1 MSVGVS
7 KHNKASV
14 HFRNNE
20 EAYQTPFGEDIAAAN
35 TFSFSNNFA
44 TSDKLAFGVSGTVN
58 LDADSYTF
66 RRRLTSSVFSLE
78 YKPDCWNIRLALTEN
93 VVAESV
99 NLMTRAYEL
108 GIQAKNDTLTAVDRL
123 AISFEIGQIRESMM
137 GLANSKDTNGDY
149 LFAGYSSNT
158 QPFVSNDAGEVQFAG
173 DRGVHSVQVSESL
186 RANTG
191 LDGADL
197 FMRVESDGAVKP
209 FFDILTSLERE
220 LQDGVMNDDRVSELN
235 ACIDHFAIN
244 QTRVGAE
251 MNKLD
256 YQRAAMER
264 RVVLM
269 DENLSGM
276 EDADLAELVTELQGM
291 IVSRDAAQRT
301 FVQIGQQ
308 SLFDYIR

>member
-1 MSVGVS
+1 MTISTRLFNEQAVTRFNRITSDIQKTQDKIAAS
-7 KHNKASV
+7 KKVLKASDDPV
-14 HFRNNE
+14 
-20 EAYQTPFGEDIAAAN
+20 AAAKI
-35 TFSFSNNFA
+35 SFVRDQKVMLDRFA
-44 TSDKLAFGVSGTVN
+44 TNIDRAQT
-58 LDADSYTF
+58 
-66 RRRLTSSVFSLE
+66 RLG
-78 YKPDCWNIRLALTEN
+78 LTEN

-123 AISFEIGQIRESMM
+123 AISFEIGQIRESML
-137 GLANSKDTNGDY
+137 GLANSKDANGDY

-158 QPFVSNDAGEVQFAG
+158 QPFVSNEAGEVQFAG
-173 DRGVHSVQVSESL
+173 DRGVHSVQISDSL

-191 LDGADL
+191 LDGADV
-197 FMRVESDGAVKP
+197 FMRVEIDGAVKP
-209 FFDILTSLERE
+209 FFDILTSMEGQ
-220 LQDGVMNDDRVSELN
+220 LQDGVMNDETVSELN

-264 RVVLM
+264 RIVLM

-276 EDADLAELVTELQGM
+276 EDANLAELVTELQGM
-291 IVSRDAAQRT
+291 IVSRDAAQRS

>member
-1 MSVGVS
+1 MTISTRLFNEQAVANFKRITSDIQQTQDKIAAGKKVL
-7 KHNKASV
+7 KASDDPV
-14 HFRNNE
+14 
-20 EAYQTPFGEDIAAAN
+20 AAAKISFVRDQKAMLDR
-35 TFSFSNNFA
+35 FS
-44 TSDKLAFGVSGTVN
+44 T
-58 LDADSYTF
+58 
-66 RRRLTSSVFSLE
+66 
-78 YKPDCWNIRLALTEN
+78 NIDRAQTRLALTEN

>member
-1 MSVGVS
+1 MTISTRLFNEQAVTNFKRITSDIQQTQDKIAAGKKVL
-7 KHNKASV
+7 KASDDPV
-14 HFRNNE
+14 
-20 EAYQTPFGEDIAAAN
+20 AAAKI
-35 TFSFSNNFA
+35 SFVRDQKAMLDRFA
-44 TSDKLAFGVSGTVN
+44 T
-58 LDADSYTF
+58 
-66 RRRLTSSVFSLE
+66 
-78 YKPDCWNIRLALTEN
+78 NIDRAQTRLALTEN

-264 RVVLM
+264 RIVLM

-276 EDADLAELVTELQGM
+276 EDADLAKLVTELQGM

>member
-1 MSVGVS
+1 MTISTRLFNEQAVTRFNRITSDIQQTQDKIAAGKKVL
-7 KHNKASV
+7 KASDDPV
-14 HFRNNE
+14 
-20 EAYQTPFGEDIAAAN
+20 AAAKI
-35 TFSFSNNFA
+35 SFVRDQKVMLDRFA
-44 TSDKLAFGVSGTVN
+44 TNIDRAQT
-58 LDADSYTF
+58 
-66 RRRLTSSVFSLE
+66 RLG
-78 YKPDCWNIRLALTEN
+78 LTEN

-123 AISFEIGQIRESMM
+123 AISCEIGQIRESMM
-137 GLANSKDTNGDY
+137 ALANSKDANGDY
-149 LFAGYSSNT
+149 LFSGYSSNT
-158 QPFVSNDAGEVQFAG
+158 QPFVSNEAGEVQFAG
-173 DRGVHSVQVSESL
+173 DRGVHSVQISDSL

-191 LDGADL
+191 LDGADV
-197 FMRVESDGAVKP
+197 FMRVEIDGAVKP
-209 FFDILTSLERE
+209 FFDILTSLEGE

-264 RVVLM
+264 RIVLM

-291 IVSRDAAQRT
+291 IVSRDAAQRS
-301 FVQIGQQ
+301 FLQISQQ

>member
-1 MSVGVS
+1 MTISTRLFNEQAVTRFNRITSDIQQTQDKIAAGKKVL
-7 KHNKASV
+7 KASDDPV
-14 HFRNNE
+14 
-20 EAYQTPFGEDIAAAN
+20 AAAKI
-35 TFSFSNNFA
+35 SFVRDQKVMLDRFA
-44 TSDKLAFGVSGTVN
+44 TNIDRAQT
-58 LDADSYTF
+58 
-66 RRRLTSSVFSLE
+66 RLG
-78 YKPDCWNIRLALTEN
+78 LTEN

-137 GLANSKDTNGDY
+137 ALANSKDANGDY
-149 LFAGYSSNT
+149 LFSGYSSNT
-158 QPFVSNDAGEVQFAG
+158 QPFVSNEAGEVQFAG
-173 DRGVHSVQVSESL
+173 DRGVHSVQISDSL

-191 LDGADL
+191 LDGADV
-197 FMRVESDGAVKP
+197 FMRVEIDGAVKP
-209 FFDILTSLERE
+209 FFDILTSLEGE

-244 QTRVGAE
+244 HTRVGAE

-264 RVVLM
+264 RIVLM

-291 IVSRDAAQRT
+291 IVSRDAAQRS
-301 FVQIGQQ
+301 FLQISQQ

>member
-1 MSVGVS
+1 MTISTRLFNEQAVTRFNRITSDIQQTQDKIAAS
-7 KHNKASV
+7 KKVLKASDDPV
-14 HFRNNE
+14 
-20 EAYQTPFGEDIAAAN
+20 AAAKI
-35 TFSFSNNFA
+35 SFVRDQKVMLDRFA
-44 TSDKLAFGVSGTVN
+44 TNIDRAQT
-58 LDADSYTF
+58 
-66 RRRLTSSVFSLE
+66 RLG
-78 YKPDCWNIRLALTEN
+78 LTEN

-137 GLANSKDTNGDY
+137 GLANSKDANGYY

-158 QPFVSNDAGEVQFAG
+158 QPFVSNEAGEVQFAG
-173 DRGVHSVQVSESL
+173 DRGVHSVQISDSL

-191 LDGADL
+191 LDGADV
-197 FMRVESDGAVKP
+197 FMRVEIDGVVKP

-264 RVVLM
+264 RIVLM

-291 IVSRDAAQRT
+291 IVSRDAAQRS
-301 FVQIGQQ
+301 FLQISQQ

>member
-1 MSVGVS
+1 MTISTRLFNEQAVTRFNRITSDIQQTQDKIAAS
-7 KHNKASV
+7 KKVLKASDDPV
-14 HFRNNE
+14 
-20 EAYQTPFGEDIAAAN
+20 AAAKI
-35 TFSFSNNFA
+35 SFVRDQKVMLDRFA
-44 TSDKLAFGVSGTVN
+44 TNIDRAQT
-58 LDADSYTF
+58 
-66 RRRLTSSVFSLE
+66 RLG
-78 YKPDCWNIRLALTEN
+78 LTEN

-137 GLANSKDTNGDY
+137 GLANSKDANGDY

-158 QPFVSNDAGEVQFAG
+158 QPFVNNEAGEVQFAG
-173 DRGVHSVQVSESL
+173 DRGVHSVQISDSL

-191 LDGADL
+191 LDGADV
-197 FMRVESDGAVKP
+197 FMRVEIDGVVKP

-264 RVVLM
+264 RIVLM

-291 IVSRDAAQRT
+291 IVSRDAAQRS

>member
-1 MSVGVS
+1 MTISTRLFNEQAVTSFKRITSDIQQTQDKIAAGKKVL
-7 KHNKASV
+7 KASDDPV
-14 HFRNNE
+14 
-20 EAYQTPFGEDIAAAN
+20 AAAKI
-35 TFSFSNNFA
+35 SFVRDQKVMLDRFA
-44 TSDKLAFGVSGTVN
+44 TNIDRAQT
-58 LDADSYTF
+58 
-66 RRRLTSSVFSLE
+66 RLG
-78 YKPDCWNIRLALTEN
+78 LTEN

-197 FMRVESDGAVKP
+197 FMRVEGDGAVKP
-209 FFDILTSLERE
+209 FFDILTSFERE

-264 RVVLM
+264 RIVLM

>member
-1 MSVGVS
+1 M
-7 KHNKASV
+7 
-14 HFRNNE
+14 
-20 EAYQTPFGEDIAAAN
+20 
-35 TFSFSNNFA
+35 
-44 TSDKLAFGVSGTVN
+44 
-58 LDADSYTF
+58 
-66 RRRLTSSVFSLE
+66 
-78 YKPDCWNIRLALTEN
+78 
-93 VVAESV
+93 
-99 NLMTRAYEL
+99 

-137 GLANSKDTNGDY
+137 GLANSKDANGDY

-158 QPFVSNDAGEVQFAG
+158 QPFVSNEAGEVQFAG
-173 DRGVHSVQVSESL
+173 DRGVHSVQISDSL

-209 FFDILTSLERE
+209 FFDILTSLEQE

-276 EDADLAELVTELQGM
+276 EDANLAELVTELQGM
-291 IVSRDAAQRT
+291 IVSRDAAQRS

-308 SLFDYIR
+308 SCLIISAKRQRRHGVMTWISGDV

>member
-1 MSVGVS
+1 MTISTRLFNEQAVTRFNRITSDIQQTQDKIAAS
-7 KHNKASV
+7 KKVLKASDDPV
-14 HFRNNE
+14 
-20 EAYQTPFGEDIAAAN
+20 AAAKI
-35 TFSFSNNFA
+35 SFVRDQKVMLDRFA
-44 TSDKLAFGVSGTVN
+44 TNIDRAQT
-58 LDADSYTF
+58 
-66 RRRLTSSVFSLE
+66 RLG
-78 YKPDCWNIRLALTEN
+78 LTEN

-137 GLANSKDTNGDY
+137 GLANSKDANGDY

-158 QPFVSNDAGEVQFAG
+158 QPFVSNEAGEVQFAG
-173 DRGVHSVQVSESL
+173 DRGVHSVQISDSL

-191 LDGADL
+191 LDGADV
-197 FMRVESDGAVKP
+197 FMRVEIDGVVKP

-264 RVVLM
+264 RIVLM

-291 IVSRDAAQRT
+291 IVSRDAAQRS

>member
-1 MSVGVS
+1 MTISTRLFNEQAVANFKRITSDIQQTQDKIAAGKKVL
-7 KHNKASV
+7 KASDDPV
-14 HFRNNE
+14 
-20 EAYQTPFGEDIAAAN
+20 AAAKI
-35 TFSFSNNFA
+35 SFVRDQKAMLDRFA
-44 TSDKLAFGVSGTVN
+44 T
-58 LDADSYTF
+58 
-66 RRRLTSSVFSLE
+66 
-78 YKPDCWNIRLALTEN
+78 NIDRAQTRLALTEN